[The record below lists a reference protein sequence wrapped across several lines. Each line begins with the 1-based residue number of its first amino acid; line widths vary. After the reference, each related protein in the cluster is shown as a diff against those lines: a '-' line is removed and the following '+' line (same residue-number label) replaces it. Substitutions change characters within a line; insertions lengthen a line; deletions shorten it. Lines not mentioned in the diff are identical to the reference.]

1 MIKLTSNFLS
11 KPFTI
16 IGEVNIELTV
26 SSSTKDTDFVVFLMD
41 VDEQNR
47 SIRLGSM
54 AASLVRMRYRNGFDK
69 ESLLRKDKRYN
80 VNINL
85 REVGHTFLDG
95 HRIRLVLTSS
105 FYPMISANP
114 NTGNPI
120 ATDAAEPV
128 RALQRVYFGPCVLGV
143 FSRIHFKEL
152 NCTELVRI
160 GCTPEGL

>member
-1 MIKLTSNFLS
+1 MNRSDVLVFTSNVLS

-69 ESLLRKDKRYN
+69 ESLLKKDKRLQA
-80 VNINL
+80 VSQPPQVE
-85 REVGHTFLDG
+85 RKQK
-95 HRIRLVLTSS
+95 
-105 FYPMISANP
+105 
-114 NTGNPI
+114 
-120 ATDAAEPV
+120 EPDK
-128 RALQRVYFGPCVLGV
+128 PPKKPKKNSKD
-143 FSRIHFKEL
+143 SRI
-152 NCTELVRI
+152 
-160 GCTPEGL
+160 